1 MFLSVCMQL
10 SLPGC
15 TSSPTA
21 AAPRA
26 NVGVMSPL
34 VGRVWIHSLFT
45 TDLRHMVEPDEPW
58 VKYAAT
64 VCDEVRT
71 TEDAYVKDIQIVL
84 KVYVRSSATNAL
96 DTSSRSTRC

>member
-1 MFLSVCMQL
+1 
-10 SLPGC
+10 
-15 TSSPTA
+15 
-21 AAPRA
+21 
-26 NVGVMSPL
+26 
-34 VGRVWIHSLFT
+34 
-45 TDLRHMVEPDEPW
+45 MVEPDEPW